1 MYVLECLSLT
11 TLDITNNRLPAE
23 EDILSCISAF
33 SVSSISINGNEVTK
47 LPSYRKRLIT
57 NMPKLGYLDRPID
70 TLERSAAEAF
80 VQGGPEAE
88 MQIRE
93 DYRNQQKQQK
103 IDEIQAFKK
112 WQKEHQEKRRQ
123 EIAERGQNGQITVMT
138 SEEEDER
145 RREAKQ
151 AAETERKALG
161 MGIGNLANKY
171 YQLEAA
177 ASASGKYNNAD
188 LLDQAMEE
196 MVSESQRHETVDDA
210 MSVPPLPVP
219 TEHAAPIDNSMNEL
233 LSRLSEITPVD
244 PETVALVKEAINSN
258 LVESCDPV
266 QDDDAGVNRI
276 SKEEEEEEKMRLK
289 LIQDSVNMY
298 KQQKE
303 QGSVTMPNSTV
314 STWDQG
320 APSSV
325 VNRNNVSISKAG
337 VLYWSESMD
346 IMLAQLVRELV
357 FDFDEISVALSKA
370 AESGKFGVAAQLTP
384 ELLSSDEC
392 RLRWAALDANQWG
405 DMGPDSGNIKVNYT
419 CYVNPSVIQG
429 KGHGGQPTYQALKS
443 LAASSM
449 PAYLNVPVSFPTIN
463 SDDASDDEVENNNHI
478 NNSNEEVE
486 EEKGSI
492 EKGVIATATTNIPNA
507 DLDILD

>member
-1 MYVLECLSLT
+1 
-11 TLDITNNRLPAE
+11 LDITNNRLSAE
-23 EDILSCISAF
+23 EDILSCISTF

-47 LPSYRKRLIT
+47 LPSYRKRLISS
-57 NMPKLGYLDRPID
+57 MPKLGYLDRPID
-70 TLERSAAEAF
+70 VVERLGAEAF
-80 VQGGPEAE
+80 MQGGQEAE
-88 MQIRE
+88 LQVRE
-93 DYRNQQKQQK
+93 NYRNQQKQQK
-103 IDEIQAFKK
+103 IDEIHAFKK

-123 EIAERGQNGQITVMT
+123 EIAERAQNGQITVMT
-138 SEEEDER
+138 EEEQEER
-145 RREAKQ
+145 RLEAKQ

-177 ASASGKYNNAD
+177 AAASGKYTNAD

-196 MVSESQRHETVDDA
+196 VVSDSQRQVAVSTASTDD
-210 MSVPPLPVP
+210 VPPLPAP
-219 TEHAAPIDNSMNEL
+219 TPADGSMNEL
-233 LSRLSEITPVD
+233 LNKLNEITPVD
-244 PETVALVKEAINSN
+244 AETIALVKEAISSN
-258 LVESCDPV
+258 LVEATDS
-266 QDDDAGVNRI
+266 QGDDAEVIRV
-276 SKEEEEEEKMRLK
+276 SKEEEEAEKLRLK

-303 QGSVTMPNSTV
+303 QGLVTMPSSSV

-320 APSSV
+320 VPGAVS
-325 VNRNNVSISKAG
+325 NKNNVSISKAG
-337 VLYWSESMD
+337 VLYWTESMD

-357 FDFDEISVALSKA
+357 FDFDEISVSLSKA
-370 AESGKFGVAAQLTP
+370 AENGKFGVAAQLTP

-405 DMGPDSGNIKVNYT
+405 DMGPDGGNVKVNYT
-419 CYVNPSVIQG
+419 CYVNPAVIQG

-449 PAYLNVPVSFPTIN
+449 PAYLNIPVSFPSITT
-463 SDDASDDEVENNNHI
+463 DDVSDDEVENNKIRSNNH
-478 NNSNEEVE
+478 EEAE
-486 EEKGSI
+486 EEKGSVDKAAAI
-492 EKGVIATATTNIPNA
+492 TAIPNA

>member
-1 MYVLECLSLT
+1 
-11 TLDITNNRLPAE
+11 
-23 EDILSCISAF
+23 
-33 SVSSISINGNEVTK
+33 
-47 LPSYRKRLIT
+47 
-57 NMPKLGYLDRPID
+57 MPKLGYLDRPID
-70 TLERSAAEAF
+70 ALERSAAEAF
-80 VQGGPEAE
+80 VQGGQEAE
-88 MQIRE
+88 MQVRE
-93 DYRNQQKQQK
+93 NYRNQQKQQK

-123 EIAERGQNGQITVMT
+123 EIAEQVQNGQITVMT
-138 SEEEDER
+138 SEEEEER

-151 AAETERKALG
+151 AAETERKALS

-196 MVSESQRHETVDDA
+196 MVNESQREDTVDDEVD
-210 MSVPPLPVP
+210 VPPLPVP
-219 TEHAAPIDNSMNEL
+219 TEGVAPTDNSMNEL
-233 LSRLSEITPVD
+233 LSKLNEITPVD
-244 PETVALVKEAINSN
+244 AETVALVKEAINSN
-258 LVESCDPV
+258 LVESSDVV
-266 QDDDAGVNRI
+266 QDNDEEVNGMT
-276 SKEEEEEEKMRLK
+276 KEEEEEEKMRLK
-289 LIQDSVNMY
+289 LIQDSLNMY

-320 APSSV
+320 APGLV
-325 VNRNNVSISKAG
+325 VSKNNVSISKAG
-337 VLYWSESMD
+337 VLYWTESMD
-346 IMLAQLVRELV
+346 IMLAQSVRELV

-405 DMGPDSGNIKVNYT
+405 DMGPDSGNVKVNYT

-463 SDDASDDEVENNNHI
+463 SDDVSDDEVENNKLI

-492 EKGVIATATTNIPNA
+492 EKVVGAISATTTTIPNA